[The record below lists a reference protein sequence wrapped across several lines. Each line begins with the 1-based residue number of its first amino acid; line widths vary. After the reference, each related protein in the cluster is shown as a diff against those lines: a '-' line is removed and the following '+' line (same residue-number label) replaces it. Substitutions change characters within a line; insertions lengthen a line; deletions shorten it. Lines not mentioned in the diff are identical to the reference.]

1 MIKKPIKPAVQV
13 SSRPFSGTPSIKW
26 TLGCGSPELVWS
38 KAKIKRSAKSWA
50 KVSKSPMYHSG
61 VMLQKGPRRSSISRW
76 ADKRPP
82 RTRILAS
89 KTWTVQANHDLR
101 NNFHTY
107 FLIIIGTQTFNGNW
121 LRKYTQTQDSYLW
134 PFTTIQAFQWH
145 LILFQ
150 LLSEKWK
157 L

>member
-1 MIKKPIKPAVQV
+1 MFKKPNKPAVQV

-89 KTWTVQANHDLR
+89 KTWTIQVNHNLR
-101 NNFHTY
+101 TNILLNWKYYEMATKFEKKKNLP
-107 FLIIIGTQTFNGNW
+107 FFFTFNIWQIRLN
-121 LRKYTQTQDSYLW
+121 YYSMH
-134 PFTTIQAFQWH
+134 FQGWCWISH
-145 LILFQ
+145 T
-150 LLSEKWK
+150 
-157 L
+157 

>member
-1 MIKKPIKPAVQV
+1 MFKKPNKPAVQV
-13 SSRPFSGTPSIKW
+13 SSLPFSGTPSIKW

-89 KTWTVQANHDLR
+89 KTWTIQVNHNLR
-101 NNFHTY
+101 INILLKLKYYEMATKFEKKNLPLFLTINIWQNKLNYYSMHFQHT
-107 FLIIIGTQTFNGNW
+107 
-121 LRKYTQTQDSYLW
+121 S
-134 PFTTIQAFQWH
+134 
-145 LILFQ
+145 
-150 LLSEKWK
+150 
-157 L
+157 